1 MSEFNI
7 HAPGRPRAAVVAN
20 RADAISTEVGDTLRP

>member
-7 HAPGRPRAAVVAN
+7 HAPGRPGPAVVAEGD
-20 RADAISTEVGDTLRP
+20 DAIRVEAGDILGS